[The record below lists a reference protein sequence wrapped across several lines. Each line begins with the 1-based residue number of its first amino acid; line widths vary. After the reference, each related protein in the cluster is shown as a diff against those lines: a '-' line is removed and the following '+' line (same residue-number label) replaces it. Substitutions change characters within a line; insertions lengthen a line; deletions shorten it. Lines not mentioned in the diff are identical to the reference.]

1 MGSVSVNDILI
12 TQLKR
17 IQVAGGDVLHG
28 MKCSDPGYV
37 DFGEAYFSSIKYSRV
52 KAWKKHTK
60 MTMNLVVP
68 IGKVKSVFFN
78 DKKKVFQKIIIGA
91 NCYKRISVPP
101 NIWFAFQ
108 GMSKNVN
115 LIINFSDII
124 VKKVKDVKSIDLNQI
139 NYKWSN

>member
-1 MGSVSVNDILI
+1 MIKLYKEKVFK
-12 TQLKR
+12 LKK
-17 IQVAGGDVLHG
+17 GDVFRCINKNSRG
-28 MKCSDPGYV
+28 FNS
-37 DFGEAYFSSIKYSRV
+37 FGEAYVSLINYKQIKG
-52 KAWKKHTK
+52 WKKHTK

-68 IGKVKSVFFN
+68 IGKVKFVFFN

-108 GMSKNVN
+108 GMSKNAN

-124 VKKVKDVKSIDLNQI
+124 VKKVKDVRSIDLNQI
-139 NYKWSN
+139 NYKWTN